1 MSTSKKQRMLYTNES
16 INLAVK
22 AVKSGMPINAASRK
36 YQIPRS
42 TLHSKVIGL
51 YDNKKPGPVSILP
64 PNQESLLV
72 EWIFECSCRGHP
84 VTKMQLLNSVRIL
97 VKEMG
102 IKTPFGENGPGKSW
116 YSGFLKRHEDVCTQ
130 MTENLTHARAAV
142 SEGALKKWFSTVEA
156 HLKEKGLLNIDPS
169 RIFSTDET
177 SLSLDPKSDKVLK
190 KKGSKNVYSINE
202 KEALTVLV
210 TGNAA
215 GQLAPPLV
223 IFSSKHIPKEMYEK
237 MPSGWIY
244 GTSDSGWMQG
254 EHFYEYV
261 TNVFYPWIISTNISL
276 PVILYVDGHVSH
288 LTQPLAKFCVANR
301 IELIALH
308 PNSTHIIQPMDQS
321 MFCPMKAAWTRQANE
336 YRQQNNCS
344 SVSKIDAAQQLKRV
358 FDNLDLERILS
369 NGFKACGL
377 MPFSSNAINYS
388 KIFQRTNTPNQLSEQ
403 PNDRLNVD
411 ERNLDYITTLKRIE
425 ENINPATLT
434 VFQAM
439 GNTNEWTGR
448 TEDTSLFYV
457 WNNISKLI
465 EGESTQQICPTTK
478 AEKHDV
484 GNSQLDENGSN
495 SMVVLE
501 EVMIKEEKD
510 TE

>member
-1 MSTSKKQRMLYTNES
+1 MSASKKQRMLYTNEA

-51 YDNKKPGPVSILP
+51 YDNKKPGPISILP
-64 PNQESLLV
+64 PDQESILV
-72 EWIFECSCRGHP
+72 EWIFECSSRGHP

-102 IKTPFGENGPGKSW
+102 IKTPFGEKGPGKSW
-116 YSGFLKRHEDVCTQ
+116 YSGFLKRHEDVCLQ
-130 MTENLTHARAAV
+130 MTENLTHSRAAV
-142 SEGALKKWFSTVEA
+142 SEGALKKWFSTVET
-156 HLKEKGLLNIDPS
+156 HLKEK
-169 RIFSTDET
+169 
-177 SLSLDPKSDKVLK
+177 
-190 KKGSKNVYSINE
+190 
-202 KEALTVLV
+202 VLV

-223 IFSSKHIPKEMYEK
+223 VFSSKHIPKEMYEK

-254 EHFYEYV
+254 EHFYEYI
-261 TNVFYPWIISTNISL
+261 TNVFYPWIVSTNISL

-308 PNSTHIIQPMDQS
+308 PNSTHIIQPIDQS
-321 MFCPMKAAWTRQANE
+321 LFCPMKAAWAKQASE
-336 YRQQNNCS
+336 YQQQNNCL

-369 NGFKACGL
+369 NGFKTCGL
-377 MPFSSNAINYS
+377 MPFSSNALNYS
-388 KIFQRTNTPNQLSEQ
+388 KIFQRTNASNQLSEQ
-403 PNDRLNVD
+403 PNVRLSVD

-439 GNTNEWTGR
+439 SNTNEWTGR

-465 EGESTQQICPTTK
+465 EGDGTQQTCPITK
-478 AEKHDV
+478 SEERDV
-484 GNSQLDENGSN
+484 KNNQLDDNGNN

-501 EVMIKEEKD
+501 EVIIKEEKD